1 MKVPAVLIRKEP
13 KLLRNKNLLKWSS
26 TQPGTRSTDISRAF
40 RQENAIIFLM
50 ELKGIIG
57 REYTISSDPKQI
69 NKFISKI
76 SYNIFWSYFPPS
88 QVLLEP
94 PRFSAHPTLLFLF
107 IPLHFSLSTPKH
119 QNKIKP
125 QK

>member
-1 MKVPAVLIRKEP
+1 VKVPAVLIRKEP

-76 SYNIFWSYFPPS
+76 SYNIFWSYFPLPHPS
-88 QVLLEP
+88 YPPTSLPVQLHVLYL
-94 PRFSAHPTLLFLF
+94 
-107 IPLHFSLSTPKH
+107 SL
-119 QNKIKP
+119 
-125 QK
+125 